1 MGPGWHLRACIS
13 EELPVKEGNYSVTP
27 VKDSEAD
34 FIQGRATELGVVT
47 PALESCSRRERL
59 GSTPNT
65 LKWEFIVKE
74 QGGVSG

>member
-1 MGPGWHLRACIS
+1 M
-13 EELPVKEGNYSVTP
+13 TP
-27 VKDSEAD
+27 VKDSEED
-34 FIQGRATELGVVT
+34 FIQGGATQLGIVT
-47 PALESCSRRERL
+47 TAMESCSRRERL